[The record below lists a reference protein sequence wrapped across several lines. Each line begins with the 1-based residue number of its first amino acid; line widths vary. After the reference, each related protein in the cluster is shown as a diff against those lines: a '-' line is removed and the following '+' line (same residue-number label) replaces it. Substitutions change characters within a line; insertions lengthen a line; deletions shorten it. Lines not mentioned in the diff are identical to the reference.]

1 MADNKEVKFTEDEM
15 NRIQGIQ
22 KDYVDVQGELG
33 QLSISR
39 LRLETQMNSLD
50 NRENELKNTFK
61 SLQES
66 ERDFIIDINSK
77 YGEGVLDPNTGTFIP
92 SEKKIV

>member
-1 MADNKEVKFTEDEM
+1 MAEEVKFTKEEM
-15 NRIQGIQ
+15 DRIQGIQ
-22 KDYVDVQGELG
+22 KDYIGVQGELG

-50 NRENELKNTFK
+50 NREDELKNTFK

-66 ERDFIIDINSK
+66 ERDFIVDINSK
-77 YGEGVLDPNTGTFIP
+77 YGEGVLDPDTGTFIP
-92 SEKKIV
+92 SEKK

>member
-1 MADNKEVKFTEDEM
+1 MAEEVKFTKEEM
-15 NRIQGIQ
+15 DRIQGIQ
-22 KDYVDVQGELG
+22 KDYIGVQGELG

-50 NRENELKNTFK
+50 NREDELKNKFG

-66 ERDFIIDINSK
+66 ERNFISEINSK
-77 YGEGVLDPNTGTFIP
+77 YGECVLDPETGTFIP
-92 SEKKIV
+92 SQKK

>member
-1 MADNKEVKFTEDEM
+1 MAEEVKFTKEEM
-15 NRIQGIQ
+15 DRIQGIQ
-22 KDYVDVQGELG
+22 KDYIGVQGELG

-50 NRENELKNTFK
+50 NREDELRNTFK

-66 ERDFIIDINSK
+66 ERDFIVDINSK
-77 YGEGVLDPNTGTFIP
+77 YGEGVLDPDTGTFIP
-92 SEKKIV
+92 SEKK

>member
-1 MADNKEVKFTEDEM
+1 MAEEVKFTKEEM
-15 NRIQGIQ
+15 DRIQGIQ
-22 KDYVDVQGELG
+22 KDYIGVQGELG

-50 NRENELKNTFK
+50 NREDELKNTFK

-66 ERDFIIDINSK
+66 ERDFIVDINSK
-77 YGEGVLDPNTGTFIP
+77 YGEGVLAPDTGTFIP
-92 SEKKIV
+92 SEKK